1 VKTLLA
7 IAVMSISAACTMN
20 ASGKV
25 GEQGGASAAGAESA
39 AGLGAAPMFTLT
51 SAEGK
56 TVNLADFKGKYV
68 VLEWWNFEC
77 PFVVKHYGAGN
88 MQKLQK
94 EFTEKGVIWLTI
106 NSSAPGKQGHVNG
119 EQAISL
125 MKEKKASPTHV
136 LLDHDGKVGKMYDA
150 KTTPQMILISPE
162 GVILY
167 DGAIDSIRSSNPA
180 DIEKAEN
187 YLVKAFAEAS
197 SGKPV
202 STPKTQPYGCSVK
215 YP

>member
-1 VKTLLA
+1 MKSLWILALGTL
-7 IAVMSISAACTMN
+7 ISACTTDVT
-20 ASGKV
+20 AGSS
-25 GEQGGASAAGAESA
+25 EQGAVANPEVTSSAA
-39 AGLGAAPMFTLT
+39 PPFTLP
-51 SAEGK
+51 AADGK
-56 TVNLADFKGKYV
+56 SVSLSDFKGKYV

-77 PFVVKHYGAGN
+77 PFVVKHYSGN

-106 NSSAPGKQGHVNG
+106 NSSAPGTQGHVNG
-119 EQAISL
+119 ERALAI
-125 MKEKKASPTHV
+125 MKEKNGSPTHI
-136 LLDHDGKVGKMYDA
+136 LLDHDGKVGRAYGA
-150 KTTPQMILISPE
+150 KTTPHMFLISPE

-167 DGAIDSIRSSNPA
+167 DGAIDSIRSSNVA

-187 YLVKAFAEAS
+187 YLVKAYNEAS

-215 YP
+215 YK